1 MKTKTK
7 NFSQAYKIIYD
18 IFLNQYA
25 QKNIKPTL
33 RGFCDFLGISL
44 GKRQAWDERGQ
55 WPSAED
61 LEILH
66 EKMQFSYQWLIT
78 GKGDMFDS
86 VDGDASTIPQ
96 SPEIPQK
103 IASVPVI
110 GFASCSLLGWD
121 GEMTIP
127 VSACAPHITPRT
139 IAVMANGESMIPAGI
154 GHGHLC
160 FCEPDLEPLRGDIVY
175 VRRHDNLGTLKTFLG
190 WGLEAGVPE
199 ATKGELCLRGWLD
212 RNEFGQ
218 QKEIIL
224 TVDKILIKTVA
235 PVVFVRRRM

>member
-1 MKTKTK
+1 MELFERIIK
-7 NFSQAYKIIYD
+7 AYE
-18 IFLNQYA
+18 A
-25 QKNIKPTL
+25 QKMT
-33 RGFCDFLGISL
+33 
-44 GKRQAWDERGQ
+44 QAKIAEAVGAS
-55 WPSAED
+55 PS
-61 LEILH
+61 
-66 EKMQFSYQWLIT
+66 KFNQWLNVKSQKNLWEHLPVILKLFPNVRREWLWW
-78 GKGDMFDS
+78 GEGEMFDA
-86 VDGDASTIPQ
+86 DNEEPASKPQ
-96 SPEIPQK
+96 QDQALSK

-127 VSACAPHITPRT
+127 MSAAAPHVSPRT
-139 IAVMANGESMIPAGI
+139 IVVMANGESMIPAGI

-160 FCEPDLEPLRGDIVY
+160 FCDPDLEPLRGDIVY

-190 WGLEAGVPE
+190 WGLEAGIAE

-218 QKEIIL
+218 QKEIFL
-224 TVDKILIKTVA
+224 TVDKILVKTVA